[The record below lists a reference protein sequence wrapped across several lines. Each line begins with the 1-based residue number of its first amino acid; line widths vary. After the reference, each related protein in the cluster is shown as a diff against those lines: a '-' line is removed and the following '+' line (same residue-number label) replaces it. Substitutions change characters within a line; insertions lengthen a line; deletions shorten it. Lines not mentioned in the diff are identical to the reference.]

1 VTRVGSFMTD
11 MGEQEPYD
19 DTPEL
24 TQFRV
29 ERSDGSSE
37 IVECADEA
45 DAIRQANNGYV
56 GPAIVVAVIPYAQI
70 PRRTT

>member
-1 VTRVGSFMTD
+1 MED
-11 MGEQEPYD
+11 LGEREAFD

-24 TQFRV
+24 SPFRV

-56 GPAIVVAVIPYAQI
+56 GPAIVVAVTPYTQI
-70 PRRTT
+70 PVRRHT